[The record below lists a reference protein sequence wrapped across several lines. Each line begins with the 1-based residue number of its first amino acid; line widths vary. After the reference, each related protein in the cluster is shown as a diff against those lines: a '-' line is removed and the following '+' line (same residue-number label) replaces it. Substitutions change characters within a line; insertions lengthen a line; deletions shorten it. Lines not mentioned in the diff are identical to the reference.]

1 MISPKALALLLLLG
15 LWPLTMRGQT
25 RSTSAK
31 PLSGSICIATV
42 TPPNSGEK
50 SLANPSGGNRISSYS
65 VQVDKTKRLI
75 ISKDKSVNISG
86 VAVDRRH
93 LVKIFGDGRPIA
105 SFRFGFSEFSTTKL
119 CLWFNALYE
128 TWQLWDAKDGGLKC
142 RCGR

>member
-1 MISPKALALLLLLG
+1 MISPKALVLLLLLG
-15 LWPLTMRGQT
+15 LWPLSMQCQT
-25 RSTSAK
+25 RSSNAK
-31 PLSGSICIATV
+31 PSSGSICIATV
-42 TPPNSGEK
+42 TPPKSGQK

-65 VQVDKTKRLI
+65 VQVDKTRPLI
-75 ISKDKSVNISG
+75 ISKHRSINISG

-93 LVKIFGDGRPIA
+93 LVKIFGDARPIA

-142 RCGR
+142 RCNR